1 LFSALIIICTLI
13 TMAYLARKYLL
24 FDGAKFHLTWRAH
37 NKDYLLRT
45 DFSKQLYYNLLLRHK
60 DKHNIKIFSF
70 CIMNNHVH
78 LVGEC
83 TKKDDVSNYMR
94 IVNSIFSR
102 TMNKRLKRCGQF
114 IMDRF
119 KSPTI
124 QSYNILF
131 KVMQYVD
138 LNPFRAKI
146 VKHPKNYRW
155 SSFAYYAYGKSDPL
169 ITPSPSYLSLSNN
182 DFDRQKIW
190 FFRV

>member
-1 LFSALIIICTLI
+1 
-13 TMAYLARKYLL
+13 
-24 FDGAKFHLTWRAH
+24 
-37 NKDYLLRT
+37 
-45 DFSKQLYYNLLLRHK
+45 
-60 DKHNIKIFSF
+60 
-70 CIMNNHVH
+70 MNNHIH
-78 LVGEC
+78 LIGEC
-83 TKKDDVSNYMR
+83 VKKDDVSNYMR

-182 DFDRQKIW
+182 DFDRQRIYLNMIESILVVENKTGTNIKYSKVMFIGDPEW
-190 FFRV
+190 VKEKYAEIKLIKTNRLNHFRECLAICST